1 VIGIGD
7 DENQIIGLRRKYLG
21 ELRERGKPFPND
33 FRRTIVSVDLQ
44 EKFQNVTKDALSEL
58 EFPVAIAGR
67 IVLRRLMGK
76 ACFVTVQDVAGR
88 LQLYVRQDQLT
99 EEIYEDFK
107 RWDIGDIVGASGTV
121 MRTNKGELSVQVK
134 EIRLLTKSLRPLPE
148 KYKGLA
154 DTETRYRQRY
164 LDLIVN
170 EATRDTFV
178 RRTKIISGIRHFLI
192 ERHFMEVETPM
203 MQITPGGA
211 AAAPFVTHYNALDK
225 DMYLRVAPELNL
237 KRLVVGGFEKVFEI
251 NRNFRNEGISTKHSP
266 EFTMLEFYWAYHDYH
281 DLMNLTESLLRF
293 LANEILGTTRFSFQG
308 KTIDFGSPIQRVTL
322 REAIVSFNPDIKAEQ
337 LIGLENLRRLAG
349 RLGIEVLS
357 HWKEGKLLMELFE
370 RTVEDKIEQPLF
382 VTEHPAEVSPL
393 ARRSDNDPGVTDRF
407 ELFIMGKEI
416 ANGFSE
422 LNDAEDQ
429 AARFQQQVSA
439 RESGDDEAMYYDEE
453 YITALEH
460 GLPPTAGE
468 GIGIDRLVMLLTDS
482 PSIRDVLL
490 FPHLKPKGE
499 RE

>member
-1 VIGIGD
+1 MTGIGD

-44 EKFQNVTKDALSEL
+44 EKFQNATKDALSEL

-76 ACFVTVQDVAGR
+76 ACFVTVQDAAGR
-88 LQLYVRQDQLT
+88 LQLYVRRDQLT

-178 RRTKIISGIRHFLI
+178 RRTKIISGIRHFLN

-211 AAAPFVTHYNALDK
+211 AAAPFVTHYNAIDK

-237 KRLVVGGFEKVFEI
+237 KRL
-251 NRNFRNEGISTKHSP
+251 H
-266 EFTMLEFYWAYHDYH
+266 
-281 DLMNLTESLLRF
+281 
-293 LANEILGTTRFSFQG
+293 
-308 KTIDFGSPIQRVTL
+308 
-322 REAIVSFNPDIKAEQ
+322 
-337 LIGLENLRRLAG
+337 
-349 RLGIEVLS
+349 
-357 HWKEGKLLMELFE
+357 
-370 RTVEDKIEQPLF
+370 
-382 VTEHPAEVSPL
+382 
-393 ARRSDNDPGVTDRF
+393 
-407 ELFIMGKEI
+407 
-416 ANGFSE
+416 
-422 LNDAEDQ
+422 
-429 AARFQQQVSA
+429 
-439 RESGDDEAMYYDEE
+439 
-453 YITALEH
+453 
-460 GLPPTAGE
+460 
-468 GIGIDRLVMLLTDS
+468 
-482 PSIRDVLL
+482 
-490 FPHLKPKGE
+490 
-499 RE
+499 